1 MIFLLPMRIV
11 LEDIILEK
19 MMIVDGYQSIH
30 IFLLKTDQLFNSKV
44 NFIQVSVEGNIGS
57 GKSTLMKY
65 FQGSESCE
73 TVPEPIAKWTNLNGH
88 NALVS
93 RRGIFFTINIFRL

>member
-1 MIFLLPMRIV
+1 MAIV
-11 LEDIILEK
+11 
-19 MMIVDGYQSIH
+19 
-30 IFLLKTDQLFNSKV
+30 FNSKF

-93 RRGIFFTINIFRL
+93 RRGIFFTINIFRLWVEIVVCDLFFVSVPYANTGTQNKCKLEE